1 MIHFQHIQR
10 MQEFRFS
17 HRQLMDSCVICNVVH
32 SKATE
37 ASDEH
42 VAIILPS
49 AAEPNMK
56 QALKTCYW
64 YDPAK
69 YHLIFNE
76 TTMFNIPRNFAS

>member
-10 MQEFRFS
+10 MQEFRLS
-17 HRQLMDSCVICNVVH
+17 RRQLMDSCVICNVVQ

-42 VAIILPS
+42 VAIILQS

-56 QALKTCYW
+56 QALKTC
-64 YDPAK
+64 
-69 YHLIFNE
+69 
-76 TTMFNIPRNFAS
+76 S